1 MALHSSSAS
10 PTRRVTLLDC
20 AQAPRWKCHDNA
32 TERFGLADQELF
44 LRKLGDR
51 VMVRAENKY
60 HQLWQRYHIEKGG
73 KPIQQSICPSPVD
86 FQDNSLNTVSLP
98 NERHKL
104 PEEAKWRNSVTSIVT
119 EQPVDTYSSSLSPTS
134 EDPYSTGVYV
144 YNQTEKYGTVEAVKC
159 SINVTETRQSWD
171 FIYVQWTSAGSPCNY
186 SVSYNFNQS
195 RTQTCS
201 PACDWQDHCEC
212 ELKGLQAGTLYQ
224 LRICSLTDGLSAN
237 LSLQTDPKKPQNFH
251 IIESETTSTSL
262 HVSWTP
268 PPGNVDFYDISLFG
282 KDTGEI
288 QNLQIPGSSSRKEAT
303 FLKLTPG
310 SRYSFA
316 IKTLA
321 GSRSCDELQ
330 TSGSTVPS
338 KVQDVQISAKK
349 DSVNAVWIPGPGKVD
364 SYKLLL
370 NHERSVVQ
378 QNIVS
383 NLTKSHTFT
392 GLTPGRLYNLSVTSV
407 AADKENPSSQTVQ
420 TAAAKVTSLTA
431 SNNSS
436 LDSLLVSWKPAEGDV
451 DSYAVKLFYLG
462 AVIKN
467 KALLPSIS
475 QTLFEGLTAGRL
487 YNITVTTIR
496 GKLQASASCSAR
508 TVPNSVSNL
517 IMTSNG
523 SMSSLKVSWLPPA
536 GDWDSYRFQLLN
548 HSFIILTDSL
558 KKQIREYTIK
568 GIGLI
573 PGRLYEAAVI
583 VESGTHQNKA
593 YCKGRTAP
601 QPVLD
606 LRIKQTDESTL
617 SVVWATPVAEWQSY
631 LISLKDREMTVRNKT
646 LAKDV
651 KECTFS
657 DLVPGR
663 KYRVI
668 VTTISGD
675 LNTSA
680 SVEGRTVPAQVSSLH
695 VTNQGTINS
704 LHTSWTRAVGDLDYY
719 QIHLIHEKIV
729 IKNETVSNV
738 TDEYLFHSLKSGG
751 LYSVVV
757 TTVSGG
763 IASRQSLAEERTVPS
778 SVSMVRVSN
787 RGSSDY
793 LHVSWLSAIGDVDN
807 YLVTLSHNG
816 NVVQSHTVSKTSSE
830 SSFSS
835 LIPGRL
841 YDVNVTTRIGKYDNY
856 TVTQERTKPAAV
868 QRITV
873 SNSGRSDYL
882 KVSWLDA
889 TGDLDKYIATIK
901 NSYNYSKSLIVPK
914 SEKECIFFNLTPGRV
929 YSITVSTKSGEYEAH
944 DSTTS
949 QTFPVAVESLT
960 VADRSTDTLNVT
972 WEAAAGDVDRYVI
985 ELLFNDMKVFPTI
998 TLSGTAHQFT
1008 SLTPGRL
1015 YKILVLTLIGDLHVA
1030 SFTKGR
1036 TVPSAVKDIH
1046 VSNNGMTKNLK
1057 VNWSHGG
1064 GDVDSYTVILF
1075 HHGRQISTHSV
1086 LKHVYE
1092 YIFNDLEA
1100 GDLYQITVQSNSGN
1114 LHNNSTAFGRTA
1126 PASVTGL
1133 TVDNKHTTSTLVVSW
1148 QTATGVSEGY
1158 SLQLLSEQRTLI
1170 TNVSVLPS
1178 IRGHKFEDLIPGK
1191 KYKISVYTVSGG
1203 LSSTEATIE
1212 GRTVPASVTDLK
1224 VQKSNTDT
1232 LSFSWTIAEGEC
1244 DFYEIFLYN
1253 IDKTLHDRKSHG
1265 KQSLEK
1271 CSFQSLTPGKMYKLV
1286 IVTHSGDLTNESSV
1300 FARTVPAQV
1309 TQLQWMNINLTDS
1322 LRFTWTPSDGEFDSY
1337 NISLYNPNSTMRDK
1351 RFGTKELKEC
1361 HFEGLIPGRIYHM
1374 VIVTQSGEL
1383 SNEAS
1388 IEGRTAPNP
1397 PGTMSFADVTNTSLV
1412 ITWLGPPEQT
1422 DYDDFELQWTPR
1434 DAGVVVFNPYNT
1446 VKSKGRIVQKL
1457 HPGRHYTF
1465 SLRTVSGTILKSFSE
1480 SVLADIRTKPDKVQ
1494 HIRCRPQ
1501 SSTAVSC
1508 SWANPD
1514 SDYDSYNIECYHDSN
1529 NQDIVYSRRIEKESV
1544 QHIIED
1550 LEPHKKY
1557 LVAIKV
1563 VSDKMASD
1571 AVEDSVITMIDSP
1584 PTPPQYIRVNDKA
1597 ASITTST
1604 IYFNF
1609 NCSWFS
1615 DINGAI
1621 KYFTVIMCE
1630 SDGIDSS
1637 KPERKHPL
1645 PSYLE
1650 YKHNNS
1656 IQIYQTDY
1664 FSSRCGENPD
1674 GTFQTFEIKIGDEM
1688 EKLGGKCE
1696 KDHETFCDGPLKPRT
1711 SYRISVRAFTQL
1723 FDEDV
1728 TEVPSPLFSD
1738 TYFSL
1743 PITTESE
1750 PLFGVIEGASAGV
1763 LLIVVLIL
1771 VTAIIVCRRNVE
1783 PANIQARSQSKPKD
1797 RPSSVNVPLVQGRK
1811 PPITREIK
1819 ANQFETHFTKLQAD
1833 SSYLLSEEYED
1844 LKEIG
1849 RNQPFDTALLP
1860 ENRGKNRYNNIL
1872 PYDPTRVK
1880 LSYIDDD
1887 PCSDYINA
1895 SYIPGCSFRREY
1907 IATQG
1912 PLPGTKD
1919 DFWKMAW
1926 EQNIHNIVMVTQ
1938 CVEKGRVKCD
1948 HYWPF
1953 DHDALYYGD
1962 LIVQLLSE
1970 SVLPE
1975 WTIREFKICNEDQL
1989 DCARIVR
1996 HFHYTVWPDHG
2007 VPETTQSLIQFVKT
2021 VRDYINRSP
2030 NSGPT
2035 VVHCSAGVGRTGTF
2049 IALDRVLQQLESKD
2063 SVDIYG
2069 TLYDL
2074 RLHRVHMVQ
2083 TECQYSYLHL
2093 CIRDVL
2099 RARKLRCEQENP
2111 LFPIYE
2117 NVNPEYHRDFL
2128 FGRH

>member
-1 MALHSSSAS
+1 
-10 PTRRVTLLDC
+10 
-20 AQAPRWKCHDNA
+20 
-32 TERFGLADQELF
+32 
-44 LRKLGDR
+44 
-51 VMVRAENKY
+51 MVRAENKY

-763 IASRQSLAEERTVPS
+763 IASRQSLAEERTGMKQGLPSSSTVPSVTLLPAPSLPSTAPDTKPQLECKSLTVQCLGTSSQDVCHWFPS

-793 LHVSWLSAIGDVDN
+793 LH
-807 YLVTLSHNG
+807 
-816 NVVQSHTVSKTSSE
+816 
-830 SSFSS
+830 
-835 LIPGRL
+835 
-841 YDVNVTTRIGKYDNY
+841 
-856 TVTQERTKPAAV
+856 
-868 QRITV
+868 
-873 SNSGRSDYL
+873 
-882 KVSWLDA
+882 VSWLDA

-1743 PITTESE
+1743 PITTESV
-1750 PLFGVIEGASAGV
+1750 G
-1763 LLIVVLIL
+1763 
-1771 VTAIIVCRRNVE
+1771 
-1783 PANIQARSQSKPKD
+1783 RSFY
-1797 RPSSVNVPLVQGRK
+1797 PS
-1811 PPITREIK
+1811 
-1819 ANQFETHFTKLQAD
+1819 D

>member
-1 MALHSSSAS
+1 SLTDGFLILHAQKKKCLLGNGETLNVGNCNATNPWQQWQWTEQGKLRNVQRGQCMALHSSSAS

-73 KPIQQSICPSPVD
+73 KPIQQSICPSPGERETHRERERSSQ
-86 FQDNSLNTVSLP
+86 FTFPGGICFLRRGNSLLIEEVDGNGSVESPGQNGSVGTAERTP
-98 NERHKL
+98 NHL
-104 PEEAKWRNSVTSIVT
+104 SATSHRT
-119 EQPVDTYSSSLSPTS
+119 SPSTS
-134 EDPYSTGVYV
+134 PSH
-144 YNQTEKYGTVEAVKC
+144 
-159 SINVTETRQSWD
+159 R
-171 FIYVQWTSAGSPCNY
+171 AGSPCNY

-778 SVSMVRVSN
+778 SV
-787 RGSSDY
+787 
-793 LHVSWLSAIGDVDN
+793 
-807 YLVTLSHNG
+807 
-816 NVVQSHTVSKTSSE
+816 
-830 SSFSS
+830 
-835 LIPGRL
+835 
-841 YDVNVTTRIGKYDNY
+841 
-856 TVTQERTKPAAV
+856 
-868 QRITV
+868 ITV

-1743 PITTESE
+1743 PITTESV
-1750 PLFGVIEGASAGV
+1750 G
-1763 LLIVVLIL
+1763 
-1771 VTAIIVCRRNVE
+1771 
-1783 PANIQARSQSKPKD
+1783 RSFY
-1797 RPSSVNVPLVQGRK
+1797 PS
-1811 PPITREIK
+1811 
-1819 ANQFETHFTKLQAD
+1819 D

>member
-1 MALHSSSAS
+1 
-10 PTRRVTLLDC
+10 
-20 AQAPRWKCHDNA
+20 
-32 TERFGLADQELF
+32 
-44 LRKLGDR
+44 
-51 VMVRAENKY
+51 
-60 HQLWQRYHIEKGG
+60 
-73 KPIQQSICPSPVD
+73 
-86 FQDNSLNTVSLP
+86 
-98 NERHKL
+98 
-104 PEEAKWRNSVTSIVT
+104 
-119 EQPVDTYSSSLSPTS
+119 
-134 EDPYSTGVYV
+134 
-144 YNQTEKYGTVEAVKC
+144 
-159 SINVTETRQSWD
+159 WD

-237 LSLQTDPKKPQNFH
+237 LSLQ
-251 IIESETTSTSL
+251 
-262 HVSWTP
+262 
-268 PPGNVDFYDISLFG
+268 
-282 KDTGEI
+282 
-288 QNLQIPGSSSRKEAT
+288 
-303 FLKLTPG
+303 
-310 SRYSFA
+310 
-316 IKTLA
+316 
-321 GSRSCDELQ
+321 
-330 TSGSTVPS
+330 TVPS

-508 TVPNSVSNL
+508 TGKNLIGIPNSVSNL

-856 TVTQERTKPAAV
+856 TVTQERTSKKNAQTPYANVKLEGDAESY
-868 QRITV
+868 TV
-873 SNSGRSDYL
+873 ILSHQGHQMSAHRVL
-882 KVSWLDA
+882 KHVFEYTFNDLEA
-889 TGDLDKYIATIK
+889 GDLYRV
-901 NSYNYSKSLIVPK
+901 SVPPLL
-914 SEKECIFFNLTPGRV
+914 STPR
-929 YSITVSTKSGEYEAH
+929 I
-944 DSTTS
+944 
-949 QTFPVAVESLT
+949 
-960 VADRSTDTLNVT
+960 
-972 WEAAAGDVDRYVI
+972 
-985 ELLFNDMKVFPTI
+985 
-998 TLSGTAHQFT
+998 
-1008 SLTPGRL
+1008 
-1015 YKILVLTLIGDLHVA
+1015 
-1030 SFTKGR
+1030 
-1036 TVPSAVKDIH
+1036 PSAVKDIH

-1630 SDGIDSS
+1630 SDGNS

-1750 PLFGVIEGASAGV
+1750 
-1763 LLIVVLIL
+1763 
-1771 VTAIIVCRRNVE
+1771 
-1783 PANIQARSQSKPKD
+1783 
-1797 RPSSVNVPLVQGRK
+1797 
-1811 PPITREIK
+1811 IK

-1833 SSYLLSEEYED
+1833 SSYLLSEEYEVRLND
-1844 LKEIG
+1844 LYLCSK
-1849 RNQPFDTALLP
+1849 QY
-1860 ENRGKNRYNNIL
+1860 KVIL
-1872 PYDPTRVK
+1872 VCYCFPPDDPTRVK

-2117 NVNPEYHRDFL
+2117 NVNPEYHRGKQIISTGGFSKERS
-2128 FGRH
+2128 G

>member
-1 MALHSSSAS
+1 FAVHCVFIYCVSISYDIRGIRDQNVQRLAPLFNLIIILRSNLED
-10 PTRRVTLLDC
+10 TLIEHNL
-20 AQAPRWKCHDNA
+20 
-32 TERFGLADQELF
+32 FGL
-44 LRKLGDR
+44 
-51 VMVRAENKY
+51 
-60 HQLWQRYHIEKGG
+60 
-73 KPIQQSICPSPVD
+73 S
-86 FQDNSLNTVSLP
+86 
-98 NERHKL
+98 
-104 PEEAKWRNSVTSIVT
+104 
-119 EQPVDTYSSSLSPTS
+119 
-134 EDPYSTGVYV
+134 
-144 YNQTEKYGTVEAVKC
+144 
-159 SINVTETRQSWD
+159 
-171 FIYVQWTSAGSPCNY
+171 
-186 SVSYNFNQS
+186 
-195 RTQTCS
+195 
-201 PACDWQDHCEC
+201 
-212 ELKGLQAGTLYQ
+212 
-224 LRICSLTDGLSAN
+224 
-237 LSLQTDPKKPQNFH
+237 
-251 IIESETTSTSL
+251 
-262 HVSWTP
+262 
-268 PPGNVDFYDISLFG
+268 
-282 KDTGEI
+282 
-288 QNLQIPGSSSRKEAT
+288 
-303 FLKLTPG
+303 
-310 SRYSFA
+310 
-316 IKTLA
+316 
-321 GSRSCDELQ
+321 
-330 TSGSTVPS
+330 VPS

-420 TAAAKVTSLTA
+420 TVTSLTA

-496 GKLQASASCSAR
+496 GKLQASASF
-508 TVPNSVSNL
+508 PNSVSNL

-856 TVTQERTKPAAV
+856 TVTQDALGNQFQNAQMLSIIRNCKAPTYGVGGKGEESRHWIIFSRQFLSKYLLEPAA
-868 QRITV
+868 
-873 SNSGRSDYL
+873 
-882 KVSWLDA
+882 
-889 TGDLDKYIATIK
+889 
-901 NSYNYSKSLIVPK
+901 
-914 SEKECIFFNLTPGRV
+914 
-929 YSITVSTKSGEYEAH
+929 
-944 DSTTS
+944 
-949 QTFPVAVESLT
+949 SLT

-1036 TVPSAVKDIH
+1036 TGKKNAQTPYA
-1046 VSNNGMTKNLK
+1046 NNLK

-1465 SLRTVSGTILKSFSE
+1465 SLRTVSGTILKSFINFTISFKIAE
-1480 SVLADIRTKPDKVQ
+1480 PDKVQ

-1783 PANIQARSQSKPKD
+1783 PA
-1797 RPSSVNVPLVQGRK
+1797 QGETLGK
-1811 PPITREIK
+1811 FPYSTQIK